1 MSTFEEMLFSD
12 SLKIKMINIAKS
24 RTFNE
29 ADAFD
34 LIQNSYLKAIERK
47 DQFEGDNIDPWV
59 ITILKNLFIDST
71 RSGTFKVTEITRDFD
86 NKKKEEIKRVKRE
99 KLFGDDLPE
108 LAVLEDSESS
118 MIESE
123 HEQERDE
130 CMKTLS
136 NEEREVIALHQ
147 TSSYDEI
154 SKMLNVKS
162 GTLRQMLRRAKE
174 KFMQCMGF
182 DHE

>member
-12 SLKIKMINIAKS
+12 SLKIKMINVAKS

-34 LIQNSYLKAIERK
+34 LIQNTYLKAIERK
-47 DQFEGDNIDPWV
+47 DQFGGDNIDPWV
-59 ITILKNLFIDST
+59 ITILCNSFIDST
-71 RSGTFKVTEITRDFD
+71 RKKTE
-86 NKKKEEIKRVKRE
+86 E
-99 KLFGDDLPE
+99 LMGDDLPD
-108 LAVLEDSESS
+108 LVSNEDSESS

-123 HEQERDE
+123 LEQERDA

-136 NEEREVIALHQ
+136 NEERDVIALHQ

-154 SKMLNVKS
+154 SKMLSIKS

>member
-12 SLKIKMINIAKS
+12 SLKIKMINVAKS

-34 LIQNSYLKAIERK
+34 LIQNTYLKAVERK
-47 DQFEGDNIDPWV
+47 NQFEGDNIDPWV
-59 ITILKNLFIDST
+59 IRMLCNSFIDST
-71 RSGTFKVTEITRDFD
+71 R
-86 NKKKEEIKRVKRE
+86 KKKEVLI
-99 KLFGDDLPE
+99 GIDLPDT
-108 LAVLEDSESS
+108 VSGEDLESS
-118 MIESE
+118 IIESE
-123 HEQERDE
+123 LEQERDE

-136 NEEREVIALHQ
+136 NEERDVIALHQ

-154 SKMLNVKS
+154 SKMLSIKS

-182 DHE
+182 NHE

>member
-12 SLKIKMINIAKS
+12 SLKIKMINVAKS

-34 LIQNSYLKAIERK
+34 LIQNTYLKAIERK
-47 DQFEGDNIDPWV
+47 NQFEGDNIDPWV
-59 ITILKNLFIDST
+59 IRMLCNSFIDST
-71 RSGTFKVTEITRDFD
+71 R
-86 NKKKEEIKRVKRE
+86 KKKEVPI
-99 KLFGDDLPE
+99 GIDLPDTVSGE
-108 LAVLEDSESS
+108 DLESGI
-118 MIESE
+118 IESE
-123 HEQERDE
+123 LEQERDE

-136 NEEREVIALHQ
+136 NEERDVIALHQ

-154 SKMLNVKS
+154 SKMLSIKS

>member
-12 SLKIKMINIAKS
+12 SLKIKMINVAKS

-34 LIQNSYLKAIERK
+34 LIQNTYLKAIERK
-47 DQFEGDNIDPWV
+47 NQFEGDNIDPWV
-59 ITILKNLFIDST
+59 IRMLCNSFIDST
-71 RSGTFKVTEITRDFD
+71 R
-86 NKKKEEIKRVKRE
+86 KKKEVLI
-99 KLFGDDLPE
+99 GIDLPDT
-108 LAVLEDSESS
+108 VSGEDLESS
-118 MIESE
+118 IIESE
-123 HEQERDE
+123 LEQERDE

-136 NEEREVIALHQ
+136 NEERDVIALHQ

-154 SKMLNVKS
+154 SKMLSIKS

-182 DHE
+182 NHE

>member
-1 MSTFEEMLFSD
+1 MPTFEEMLFSD
-12 SLKIKMINIAKS
+12 SLKIKMINVAKS

-34 LIQNSYLKAIERK
+34 LIQNTYLKAIERK
-47 DQFEGDNIDPWV
+47 DQFEGNNIDPWV
-59 ITILKNLFIDST
+59 ITILCNSFIDST
-71 RSGTFKVTEITRDFD
+71 RKKTE
-86 NKKKEEIKRVKRE
+86 E
-99 KLFGDDLPE
+99 LMGDDLPD
-108 LAVLEDSESS
+108 LVSNEDSESS

-123 HEQERDE
+123 LEQERDE

-136 NEEREVIALHQ
+136 NEERDVIALHQ

-154 SKMLNVKS
+154 SKMLSIKS

>member
-12 SLKIKMINIAKS
+12 SLKIKMINVAKS

-59 ITILKNLFIDST
+59 IRILCNSFIDST
-71 RSGTFKVTEITRDFD
+71 R
-86 NKKKEEIKRVKRE
+86 KKKEE
-99 KLFGDDLPE
+99 LMGDDLPE
-108 LAVLEDSESS
+108 IIVNEDSESS
-118 MIESE
+118 IIESE
-123 HEQERDE
+123 LEQESNE

-136 NEEREVIALHQ
+136 NEERDVIALHQ

-154 SKMLNVKS
+154 SKVVNIKS

>member
-12 SLKIKMINIAKS
+12 SLKVKMINVAKS

-34 LIQNSYLKAIERK
+34 LIQNTYLKAIERK
-47 DQFEGDNIDPWV
+47 NQFEGDNIDPWV
-59 ITILKNLFIDST
+59 IRMLCNSFIDST
-71 RSGTFKVTEITRDFD
+71 R
-86 NKKKEEIKRVKRE
+86 KKKEVLI
-99 KLFGDDLPE
+99 GIDLPDT
-108 LAVLEDSESS
+108 VSGEDLESS
-118 MIESE
+118 IIESE
-123 HEQERDE
+123 LEQETDE

-136 NEEREVIALHQ
+136 NEERDVIALHQ

-154 SKMLNVKS
+154 SKMLSIKS

-174 KFMQCMGF
+174 KFMRCMGF
-182 DHE
+182 FDE